1 MRVGKQQITWLGIVA
16 ERRWLVIPVFLALA
30 LAIALAACAIA
41 QKTVEITADGQTI
54 ALTTTRK
61 TVKEVLDQAKIEVGL
76 KDEVVPAPDQP
87 LQKNTKI
94 NITRAVRVG
103 ITADGQ
109 TFYIYTVAKTV
120 GEVLQQAGITPGSQD
135 KISPAPEEPI
145 AADAEIKVSRL
156 REEITTKEVRV
167 AFKTLRRED
176 PGMELG
182 ETKVLQEGAEGL
194 KEITYRYVYQDG
206 KRIKRE
212 KVSEKTIKEP
222 VNRVVAYGSTGMVSR
237 GGKTYRFTRA
247 LTMTAT
253 GYTAGPESTGKYAD
267 GYTYTGLR
275 ATRGVVAVDPKVIPL
290 GTRLYVEGYGPAL
303 AADIGG
309 AIKGNKIDLCFD
321 TVAEALV
328 WGRRPVKV
336 YVLAK

>member
-1 MRVGKQQITWLGIVA
+1 MRVGKQQITWPGFMA
-16 ERRWLVIPVFLALA
+16 GRRWLAIPVFFALA
-30 LAIALAACAIA
+30 FAITLASYAIA
-41 QKTVEITADGQTI
+41 QKTVEITVDGQTVV
-54 ALTTTRK
+54 LKTTKK
-61 TVKEVLDQAKIEVGL
+61 TVGEALAQATIEVGL
-76 KDEVVPAPDQP
+76 KDEVVPALSQ
-87 LQKNTKI
+87 LLKENIKI
-94 NITRAVRVG
+94 QITRAVRVG

-109 TFYIYTVAKTV
+109 TFYTYTVARTV
-120 GEVLQQAGITPGSQD
+120 AEVLEQAGINPGPQD
-135 KISPAPEEPI
+135 KITPAPNEPI
-145 AADAEIKVSRL
+145 ASDTEIKVSRL
-156 REEITTKEVRV
+156 KEEITTREVKI

-176 PGMELG
+176 SSMELG

-194 KEITYRYVYQDG
+194 KEVTYRYVFQDG
-206 KRIKRE
+206 KRIKQE
-212 KVSEKTIKEP
+212 KISEKIIKEP
-222 VNRVVAYGSTGMVSR
+222 MNRVVAYGSTGMVSR

-247 LTMTAT
+247 LTMSAT

-267 GYTYTGLR
+267 GYTYTGLK
-275 ATRGVVAVDPKVIPL
+275 ATRGIVAVDPKVIPL

-321 TVAEALV
+321 TVAEALA